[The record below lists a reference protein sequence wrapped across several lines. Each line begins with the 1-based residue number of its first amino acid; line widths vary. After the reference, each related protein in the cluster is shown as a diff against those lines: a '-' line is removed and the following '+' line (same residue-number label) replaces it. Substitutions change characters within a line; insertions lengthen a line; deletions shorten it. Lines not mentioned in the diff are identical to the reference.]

1 MNEQKFTELLGGID
15 PALVARAEQSVPM
28 RKKPIFKR
36 VLIAAVAAMLA
47 MSMLLG
53 AAAIALIPK
62 TYDLDYEVPKH
73 EHANKLTQI
82 FYTENGKIKRQNV
95 LLPPTE
101 QNVFMTWKH
110 LNTVG
115 DEVKIVNYAVQ
126 TDDAQATVVPG
137 TLWEY
142 LQQTFSP
149 ASGTVTVTLSP
160 EITSYEN
167 YDALIESLTETF
179 AKYSGIDPEQVKIL
193 IDGEQ
198 SILIGGL
205 KFYHILQEQPVFAG
219 GQFDIRVGMTNVS
232 DYDIEFTGAWSDFA
246 PKAKLRAASMIY
258 VEQLLLPLPNDSTT
272 EIAEYRLAPGESR
285 EITYTFEIPADAPT
299 GSYDLILSFGE
310 SSMTFEGAVEVVVF
324 SEPAIGTLEFYHAP
338 SGISTTL
345 GSTVSISVGM
355 LNISDVPLYFTGPR
369 SEFVPDAVLHMDDIV
384 IHHDDRELTGEY
396 DTHMCRV
403 GEAIEV
409 THIFQIPNDIPAGA
423 YDLTISFAGQSLT
436 LKEAVIILCREE
448 IDTPFDPDTL
458 FDYEMQYK
466 PTYEDYLQIREGMTV
481 EEVVAILGKPHGL
494 DAAVGSKYLCWT
506 TADGASCAIKVT
518 SPNATEGWTDWAD
531 ILQPHYGGATVVHH
545 NYYGSVSDE
554 DG

>member
-1 MNEQKFTELLGGID
+1 MTERKFAQLLSTID
-15 PALVARAEQSVPM
+15 PALIAEAEASVPL
-28 RKKPIFKR
+28 RQKPRFR
-36 VLIAAVAAMLA
+36 IALVAAALA
-47 MSMLLG
+47 LVICAALLVVSF
-53 AAAIALIPK
+53 IP
-62 TYDLDYEVPKH
+62 TTLELDYP
-73 EHANKLTQI
+73 ANGDMDFENVWI
-82 FYTENGKIKRQNV
+82 YYTDKGGHQKSEYVR
-95 LLPPTE
+95 LPYSV
-101 QNVFMTWKH
+101 QNVFVAWAH
-110 LNTVG
+110 LSG
-115 DEVKIVNYAVQ
+115 LDES
-126 TDDAQATVVPG
+126 AQLYEIISTEGADSDRQVI
-137 TLWEY
+137 
-142 LQQTFSP
+142 
-149 ASGTVTVTLSP
+149 VTLSSALRDHP
-160 EITSYEN
+160 DSEQLLASLKKTLVRDFGVLGENFTFYFSDIGVWELHYEVRPNTYSFMQGSQIEI
-167 YDALIESLTETF
+167 A
-179 AKYSGIDPEQVKIL
+179 
-193 IDGEQ
+193 
-198 SILIGGL
+198 
-205 KFYHILQEQPVFAG
+205 
-219 GQFDIRVGMTNVS
+219 VGATNVS
-232 DYDIEFTGAWSDFA
+232 
-246 PKAKLRAASMIY
+246 
-258 VEQLLLPLPNDSTT
+258 LLPITVSGS
-272 EIAEYRLAPGESR
+272 EYNYFPYAVLCAGGGDNQIVISPEVLQVPDEPSEHVFAPGESR

-355 LNISDVPLYFTGPR
+355 LNISDVPLYFTGSR

-396 DTHMCRV
+396 ATHMCRV